1 METNRDLIKC
11 KFCSYTTR
19 RTYNLRRH
27 MEKDHNSEGI
37 ASDERCYGKDKGMNN
52 TEIGRR
58 KPKTGPGRASYKEE
72 KDSYSIP
79 SAEMEAWYTKEN
91 REDSRDEAGSITEQ
105 EFRAIGSELRATKC
119 RILDGVLE
127 CIPDHMKAKARCI
140 CNILKRLEL
149 FFVNRHHEIIFEGE
163 KLKGSNIH
171 ILIVEIL
178 LCCPRENIQPSR
190 NESMTNST
198 KCTLKP
204 HVQRI
209 ETRECESRK
218 PKKPISKSQKPPR
231 VTKFVSLF
239 DGHNNEDDDPKKDSM
254 DDGSVDEDDC
264 VDEEETSNTEYEDD
278 EEDDNDKEDYR
289 HSNKK
294 FKYETL
300 Y

>member
-1 METNRDLIKC
+1 
-11 KFCSYTTR
+11 
-19 RTYNLRRH
+19 
-27 MEKDHNSEGI
+27 MEKDHNSEDVALG
-37 ASDERCYGKDKGMNN
+37 EHCYDKNKGMYN
-52 TEIGRR
+52 TEIGRQ
-58 KPKTGPGRASYKEE
+58 KPKTEPGRSSYKEE
-72 KDSYSIP
+72 KDTYSIP
-79 SAEMEAWYTKEN
+79 SAGTGAWYTKEN
-91 REDSRDEAGSITEQ
+91 HEDSGDETRSITEQ

-140 CNILKRLEL
+140 CDILKRLEL

-171 ILIVEIL
+171 ILIEEIL
-178 LCCPRENIQPSR
+178 LCCPRENIQPTR

-204 HVQRI
+204 HVPRI

-218 PKKPISKSQKPPR
+218 SKKPLSKSQNPPR
-231 VTKFVSLF
+231 KTKFVSLF
-239 DGHNNEDDDPKKDSM
+239 DGQNNEDDDPETDSK
-254 DDGSVDEDDC
+254 DDGSVDEDNC

-278 EEDDNDKEDYR
+278 DEEDDVDKEDYR
-289 HSNKK
+289 HSAKK